1 MKLSKLYKSIIALI
15 FIAIVFYLIIE
26 EPFRYARI
34 LVYLINLIFFT
45 YLAFFRKNPNN
56 NI

>member
-34 LVYLINLIFFT
+34 LVYLINLIF
-45 YLAFFRKNPNN
+45 LL
-56 NI
+56 I